1 MSTDQPVTLLRLR
14 ATAVAVREQRQPGYA
29 AAIKAVSASHDESH
43 YYLTREQ
50 FIAVEKQFPQPR
62 TTRPAPRRKRFA
74 LGDAVERTLSAVG
87 ITKEL
92 VQKITRKPCGCPA
105 RQKWLNQWGYKQQER
120 IEQAVNKAAKWYG
133 IT

>member
-1 MSTDQPVTLLRLR
+1 MLRLKR
-14 ATAVAVREQRQPGYA
+14 TAVAAREQRQPGYA
-29 AAIKAVSASHDESH
+29 AAVEAVAASQDESH
-43 YYLTREQ
+43 YHLAREQ
-50 FIAVEKQFPQPR
+50 FVAVEKQFPQPKA
-62 TTRPAPRRKRFA
+62 TRPAPRLKRFA

-105 RQKWLNQWGYKQQER
+105 RQRWLNQWGYRQQER
-120 IEQAVNKAAKWYG
+120 IEKAVNKAAKWYG